1 MKKLIAIV
9 AVLSA
14 ALLIGGLAY
23 AQTPVEDTVDVS
35 LTIGGTFTFGI
46 DEASVTLIDPNPDVG
61 DSTGGGVTLR
71 CGSNYGNEWAVDLR
85 ATELSSAV
93 ATIPFDDPD
102 TGNPAYEFNTYPLL
116 DGTGTASLGQCVDDA
131 IALAITDQ
139 TVYTAHASEYSDT
152 EVLVGAYFTIRVP
165 WSQQVGTYSST
176 ITATMY
182 ETTP

>member
-23 AQTPVEDTVDVS
+23 ALPVNDTVDVS

-46 DEASVTLIDPNPDVG
+46 DEASVTLNDPNPGIGETV
-61 DSTGGGVTLR
+61 GGGVTLS
-71 CGSNYGNEWAVDLR
+71 CGSNYGNKWAVDIR
-85 ATELSSAV
+85 ATELSSGV
-93 ATIPFDDPD
+93 ATIPFDDPE
-102 TGNPAYEFNTYPLL
+102 TGNPAYDFTTYPLL
-116 DGTGTASLGQCVDDA
+116 DGTGTSSLGDCVDPA
-131 IALAITDQ
+131 IALDVGDQ
-139 TVYTAHASEYSDT
+139 RAYTADVTEYSDT
-152 EVLVGAYFTIRVP
+152 QVLVGAYFTIRVP
-165 WSQQVGTYSST
+165 WSQQVGTYTST